1 MQSSR
6 PLSEKMKI
14 NKILS
19 IALLFL
25 ATACSHE
32 TVNDSSLA
40 MIKDK
45 NRHVC
50 LVSYKN
56 NVIAHF
62 NFNFD
67 PFVSSNFYIE
77 DDILYFST
85 NKESY
90 SVKVTQNRIITVNKN
105 GTISTKEIKKNINAF
120 KDTDLFQKNHIVENI
135 LIKDSLEEV
144 SQKLMK

>member
-1 MQSSR
+1 
-6 PLSEKMKI
+6 MKI
-14 NKILS
+14 LKILS
-19 IALLFL
+19 ILLLFL
-25 ATACSHE
+25 VTSCSHE

-77 DDILYFST
+77 DDILYLFT
-85 NKESY
+85 NEESY
-90 SVKVTQNRIITVNKN
+90 SVKVSQNRIITVNKD
-105 GTISTKEIKKNINAF
+105 GTVSTKEILKNIDAF
-120 KDTDLFQKNHIVENI
+120 KDSDLFQKNHMAENI
-135 LIKDSLEEV
+135 LIEDSLEEV
-144 SQKLMK
+144 FQKLKK